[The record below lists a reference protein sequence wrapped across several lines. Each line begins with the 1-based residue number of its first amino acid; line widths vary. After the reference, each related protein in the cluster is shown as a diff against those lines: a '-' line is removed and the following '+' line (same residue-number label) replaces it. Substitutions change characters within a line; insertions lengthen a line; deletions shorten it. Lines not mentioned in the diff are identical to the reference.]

1 MSFAGNLLLR
11 VTGPR
16 VVRRF
21 NRVSRVP
28 AETQRRLLTEILGTN
43 ARRGRRSGTSA
54 TTPPSCA
61 AAR

>member
-16 VVRRF
+16 VVRQF

-28 AETQRRLLTEILGTN
+28 AETQQRLLN
-43 ARRGRRSGTSA
+43 RMV
-54 TTPPSCA
+54 
-61 AAR
+61 